1 MTAGEDAGATC
12 VGYPPSLRSFGV
24 MQLHGKSCKIFG
36 FKELI
41 GKIFKAKELASGR
54 LLPGRYAQRASYI
67 RILGNEKRT
76 AVTWWRDA

>member
-54 LLPGRYAQRASYI
+54 LLPGRYAQRAWGMKKGRRSP
-67 RILGNEKRT
+67 GGVMHEHG
-76 AVTWWRDA
+76 